1 MKDKNLIDALKS
13 VDNARMEKLNLD
25 ELTDV
30 ELKSLDEILN
40 PTPKC
45 EKKKWQCIDFRRWVA
60 VAAAIVLLIVFIP
73 KNGADAGFIKVI
85 IEEKPG
91 HIEYKVIKNKET
103 PSDEKEFIVDYVVDG
118 YELVDLVTFHQNTS
132 YEYRNKNN
140 DYYVLTR
147 YRLDVGQSGMYST
160 TGRIFSEIEL
170 NGETITIISNN
181 NSTTLFWFSKY
192 YLYDIVGFV
201 SEDEAL
207 KLAKNIISINK

>member
-25 ELTDV
+25 ELPDV

-85 IEEKPG
+85 MTEEPG
-91 HIEYKVIKNKET
+91 HIEYVVIENKEK
-103 PSDEKEFIVDYVVDG
+103 PSDEKEFIVDYVASGFNFDNKF
-118 YELVDLVTFHQNTS
+118 ESINKIS
-132 YEYRNKNN
+132 YIYRNEGLFYTVSQTLMNESEK
-140 DYYVLTR
+140 
-147 YRLDVGQSGMYST
+147 GIFST
-160 TGRIFSEIEL
+160 TDRQIEEKIINNL
-170 NGETITIISNN
+170 KVTVIRSDYDITI
-181 NSTTLFWFSKY
+181 FWFSKY
-192 YLYDIVGFV
+192 YLYAVSGMLDYEVALSIV
-201 SEDEAL
+201 E
-207 KLAKNIISINK
+207 NIIKNN